1 MSEILVIDK
10 EQLPEIFR
18 QVAVLVASE
27 IRELPPIV
35 HEIMTKK
42 ELADYLRCDVSKIN
56 RLMKDGLP
64 FVKFGDAP
72 RFYKSDID
80 NWLKNK

>member
-1 MSEILVIDK
+1 MSEILVIEK

-27 IRELPPIV
+27 IREHPPQV
-35 HEIMTKK
+35 LEIMTKK
-42 ELADYLRCDVSKIN
+42 ELAEYLRCDVSKIN
-56 RLMKDGLP
+56 RLMKEGLP
-64 FVKFGDAP
+64 FVRFGDTP

-80 NWLKNK
+80 TWLKRK